1 MKITIEVEFDADYDI
16 DSGLQGLY
24 FDGCTQNVEIFLS
37 PEELVQAQCAAESE
51 YERQLI
57 AKVDAI
63 RERQEIIGDCRRET
77 ARDIA
82 LEYQREALAEGMN
95 QRRIGA

>member
-1 MKITIEVEFDADYDI
+1 MKITIEVEFDADYDA
-16 DSGLQGLY
+16 DNGLQGLY
-24 FDGCTQNVEIFLS
+24 FDKCTQNVQIFLS
-37 PEELVQAQCAAESE
+37 PEELVQALVKAESE

-57 AKVDAI
+57 AKADEI
-63 RERQEIIGDCRRET
+63 RERQEIIGDYRRQT

-82 LEYQREALAEGMN
+82 LEYQREALAGGRN